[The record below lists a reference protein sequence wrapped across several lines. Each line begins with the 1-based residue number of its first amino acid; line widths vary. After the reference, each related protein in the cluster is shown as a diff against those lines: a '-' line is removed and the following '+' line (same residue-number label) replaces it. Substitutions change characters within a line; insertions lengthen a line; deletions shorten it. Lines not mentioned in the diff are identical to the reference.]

1 MDFGV
6 GFLSNNVMLPILDF
20 FYGIVSSYGLA
31 IIFLTL
37 VIRFALYPLN
47 AGSIRNM
54 RKMKVAQ
61 PLMQKK
67 MKEAQEKYADDPMK
81 MREAQSELYKEFG
94 NPLGGCF
101 PLLLQMPILFALF
114 ATLKGSPFAD
124 VPFDINLHVVPTEV
138 AAEIEPVSTSS
149 SAKNVF
155 FNDSLHKQLLLTA
168 PASQLAEGSTTQ
180 LALQGTQ
187 GQSFASLRS
196 EFAQPGDLDLT
207 PSWIVTKGEEVARVK
222 PDGTVVALQ
231 SGDVT
236 VQAKVPGV
244 AADTGFL
251 FIEKLGRVGA
261 FGDDGSVHW
270 DIIGMVIVFGLST
283 YISQSLNSSGANAKQ
298 DDNQQSINKITPVL
312 FSGMFLFFPL
322 PAGVLIYIVVSN
334 IFQTAQTYFLSREPL
349 PENIQKLVE
358 QERKVQEIEDRKS
371 SKTKGGDRESLP
383 FER

>member
-124 VPFDINLHVVPTEV
+124 VPFDVNLHVVPSEV
-138 AAEIEPVSTSS
+138 AAEIEPAPTSS

-168 PASQLAEGSTTQ
+168 PASQLAEGSSTQ

-196 EFAQPGDLDLT
+196 EFAQPGDRDLT
-207 PSWIVTKGEEVARVK
+207 PSWTVTKGEEIARVK
-222 PDGTVVALQ
+222 ADGTVVALQ
-231 SGDVT
+231 PGDVT
-236 VQAKVPGV
+236 IQAKVPGV

-261 FGDDGSVHW
+261 FGDDGNVHW

-283 YISQSLNSSGANAKQ
+283 YISQSINSSGASAKQ
-298 DDNQQSINKITPVL
+298 DDNQQSINKITPIL

>member
-124 VPFDINLHVVPTEV
+124 VPFDVNLHIVPSEV
-138 AAEIEPVSTSS
+138 AAEIEPAATSS

-155 FNDSLHKQLLLTA
+155 FNDSLHKQLFLTA

-207 PSWIVTKGEEVARVK
+207 PSWTVTKGEEFARVK

-231 SGDVT
+231 PGDVT

-283 YISQSLNSSGANAKQ
+283 YISQSINSAGAGSKQ
-298 DDNQQSINKITPVL
+298 DDNQQSINKITPIL

-334 IFQTAQTYFLSREPL
+334 IFQTAQTFFLSREPL
-349 PENIQKLVE
+349 PENIQKLVAQE
-358 QERKVQEIEDRKS
+358 QKVQEIEDRKS